1 MNLAEFAIARKTTTY
16 VLTAL
21 VVIGGLVAFQGLGR
35 LEDPE
40 FTIKEAVV
48 TTLYPGASPL
58 EVSEEVTE
66 VIEEAVQ
73 AMGQLKEVRSLS
85 KPGLSIIYA
94 EMQNKYDVSTL
105 PQVWDELRRKVG
117 DVQGQLP
124 PGAGPSVVND
134 DFGDVFGVFLAIY
147 GEGYSLAELLDVGKM
162 LKRELLLVQ
171 DVAKVSFWGAQQ
183 EAIFVEMSRARM
195 SQLGISPDQVY
206 GTLGMQNMVS
216 NAGRV
221 HVGREYVR
229 FNPTGLFESVEEI
242 GDLLI
247 RGGDSDSLIYLRDV
261 ADISRGYKEPPT
273 EIMYYNGQPAVGI
286 GISVAQGG
294 NVVVMGQGIEA
305 RLEALQSQIPAGI
318 ELGVISFQSRDVT
331 ASINAFTINLLEAV
345 AIVLIVLWIF
355 MGWRSAV
362 LIGGILLVT
371 ILATFVFMG
380 FYKVTLQR
388 ISLGALIIALGM
400 LVDNA
405 IVVVEGIVIGAQ
417 TGKKRLQAAIET
429 VQATSTPLLGA
440 TIVAVLAFAAIGVSQ
455 DSTGEYCRSLFQVI
469 LFSLGL
475 SWVFAVT
482 VTPLVG
488 ISFLKAG
495 EQSEGKDPYAA
506 APYRIYRGFLE
517 ACLRRRGLTIAAL
530 LACFVLAL
538 YGFGYV
544 DQSFFPDSTRNQFY
558 VDYWLPEGTHIRDTA
573 GDVTEIEEWVRDL
586 DGVTSTVSFVGR
598 GALRFQLTYTAE
610 DLNSAFGHI
619 IMSVEDYRQIDALGE
634 KILDHIREKYPD
646 SQAWHKKFVV
656 GLGGGAKIEAQFR
669 GPDGAVLRQ
678 FSEQAKAI
686 MREDPA
692 SINIRDDWRQRVKL
706 IQPVYAETPVRI
718 AGVSRPDLTEALQIA
733 FDGLTV
739 GQYREEDD
747 LLPIIARA
755 PERERES
762 VDAVQ
767 SLQIWSSG
775 ANRAVPFAQV
785 VSRMT
790 TGAEDQLIR
799 RINRMP
805 TIRAQCDMGF
815 GSAEGLR
822 RRLKDRIEAIQLP
835 PGYEFEWEGEF
846 GSSQDAQAA
855 LFSKIPFTLVMM
867 ILVVILLFD
876 RIKQPIII
884 YLTLPL
890 ALIGVTVGLLVT
902 GQPFGFMA
910 LLGFL
915 SLTGMLIKNAIVLI
929 DQTDIYIREGIAR
942 YEAVVLAG
950 VSRSR
955 PVAMAALTTMLG
967 MIPLFQDAFFVA
979 MAVTIVFGLGFATVL
994 TLVVVPTLYAIFF
1007 RIPAPAR

>member
-1 MNLAEFAIARKTTTY
+1 MNLAEFSIARKTTTY
-16 VLTAL
+16 VVSA
-21 VVIGGLVAFQGLGR
+21 VVFVGGLVAFQGLGR

-73 AMGQLKEVRSLS
+73 SMGQLKEVRSLS

-94 EMQNKYDVSTL
+94 EMQEKYDMRTL

-124 PGAGPSVVND
+124 PGAGPSMVND

-183 EAIFVEMSRARM
+183 EAIFVEISRARM

-221 HVGREYVR
+221 HVGKEYVR
-229 FNPTGLFESVEEI
+229 FHPTGLFESVEEI

-294 NVVVMGQGIEA
+294 NVVVMGEGIEV
-305 RLEALQSQIPAGI
+305 RLKELKSRIPAGI
-318 ELGVISFQSRDVT
+318 DLGVISYQSQDVT

-362 LIGGILLVT
+362 LIGGILVLT
-371 ILATFVFMG
+371 IVATFVFMG
-380 FYKVTLQR
+380 FYEVTLQR

-440 TIVAVLAFAAIGVSQ
+440 TVVAILAFAAIGVSQ

-495 EQSEGKDPYAA
+495 EQSEGEDPYGA

-517 ACLRRRGLTIAAL
+517 TCLRRRGVTILVL
-530 LACFVLAL
+530 LACFA
-538 YGFGYV
+538 
-544 DQSFFPDSTRNQFY
+544 
-558 VDYWLPEGTHIRDTA
+558 
-573 GDVTEIEEWVRDL
+573 
-586 DGVTSTVSFVGR
+586 
-598 GALRFQLTYTAE
+598 
-610 DLNSAFGHI
+610 
-619 IMSVEDYRQIDALGE
+619 
-634 KILDHIREKYPD
+634 
-646 SQAWHKKFVV
+646 
-656 GLGGGAKIEAQFR
+656 LGGGPFTRLAMWTGASFPTRPVTSSMWTAGFR
-669 GPDGAVLRQ
+669 R
-678 FSEQAKAI
+678 
-686 MREDPA
+686 
-692 SINIRDDWRQRVKL
+692 
-706 IQPVYAETPVRI
+706 
-718 AGVSRPDLTEALQIA
+718 
-733 FDGLTV
+733 GLT
-739 GQYREEDD
+739 
-747 LLPIIARA
+747 
-755 PERERES
+755 
-762 VDAVQ
+762 
-767 SLQIWSSG
+767 
-775 ANRAVPFAQV
+775 
-785 VSRMT
+785 
-790 TGAEDQLIR
+790 
-799 RINRMP
+799 
-805 TIRAQCDMGF
+805 
-815 GSAEGLR
+815 SA
-822 RRLKDRIEAIQLP
+822 IP
-835 PGYEFEWEGEF
+835 P
-846 GSSQDAQAA
+846 
-855 LFSKIPFTLVMM
+855 PM
-867 ILVVILLFD
+867 
-876 RIKQPIII
+876 
-884 YLTLPL
+884 
-890 ALIGVTVGLLVT
+890 
-902 GQPFGFMA
+902 
-910 LLGFL
+910 
-915 SLTGMLIKNAIVLI
+915 
-929 DQTDIYIREGIAR
+929 
-942 YEAVVLAG
+942 
-950 VSRSR
+950 
-955 PVAMAALTTMLG
+955 
-967 MIPLFQDAFFVA
+967 
-979 MAVTIVFGLGFATVL
+979 
-994 TLVVVPTLYAIFF
+994 
-1007 RIPAPAR
+1007 

>member
-21 VVIGGLVAFQGLGR
+21 VVIGGLIAFQGLGR

-40 FTIKEAVV
+40 CTIKEAVV

-94 EMQNKYDVSTL
+94 EMQEKYDASTL
-105 PQVWDELRRKVG
+105 PQVWDEFRRKVG
-117 DVQGQLP
+117 DVQRQLP
-124 PGAGPSVVND
+124 PGAGPSMVND
-134 DFGDVFGVFLAIY
+134 DFGDVFGIFLAIY

-206 GTLGMQNMVS
+206 GTLGLQNMVS

-261 ADISRGYKEPPT
+261 ADISRGYQEPPT

-305 RLEALQSQIPAGI
+305 RLEELQGQIPAGI

-355 MGWRSAV
+355 MGWRSAI

-380 FYKVTLQR
+380 FYEVTLQR

-405 IVVVEGIVIGAQ
+405 IVVVEGIVIVAQ
-417 TGKKRLQAAIET
+417 TGKTRLQAAIET

-440 TIVAVLAFAAIGVSQ
+440 TVVAILAFAAIGVSQ

-482 VTPLVG
+482 VTPPGRHL
-488 ISFLKAG
+488 F
-495 EQSEGKDPYAA
+495 SEG
-506 APYRIYRGFLE
+506 G
-517 ACLRRRGLTIAAL
+517 
-530 LACFVLAL
+530 
-538 YGFGYV
+538 
-544 DQSFFPDSTRNQFY
+544 
-558 VDYWLPEGTHIRDTA
+558 
-573 GDVTEIEEWVRDL
+573 
-586 DGVTSTVSFVGR
+586 
-598 GALRFQLTYTAE
+598 
-610 DLNSAFGHI
+610 
-619 IMSVEDYRQIDALGE
+619 
-634 KILDHIREKYPD
+634 
-646 SQAWHKKFVV
+646 
-656 GLGGGAKIEAQFR
+656 
-669 GPDGAVLRQ
+669 
-678 FSEQAKAI
+678 
-686 MREDPA
+686 
-692 SINIRDDWRQRVKL
+692 
-706 IQPVYAETPVRI
+706 
-718 AGVSRPDLTEALQIA
+718 
-733 FDGLTV
+733 
-739 GQYREEDD
+739 
-747 LLPIIARA
+747 
-755 PERERES
+755 
-762 VDAVQ
+762 
-767 SLQIWSSG
+767 
-775 ANRAVPFAQV
+775 
-785 VSRMT
+785 
-790 TGAEDQLIR
+790 
-799 RINRMP
+799 
-805 TIRAQCDMGF
+805 
-815 GSAEGLR
+815 
-822 RRLKDRIEAIQLP
+822 
-835 PGYEFEWEGEF
+835 
-846 GSSQDAQAA
+846 
-855 LFSKIPFTLVMM
+855 
-867 ILVVILLFD
+867 
-876 RIKQPIII
+876 
-884 YLTLPL
+884 
-890 ALIGVTVGLLVT
+890 
-902 GQPFGFMA
+902 
-910 LLGFL
+910 
-915 SLTGMLIKNAIVLI
+915 
-929 DQTDIYIREGIAR
+929 
-942 YEAVVLAG
+942 
-950 VSRSR
+950 
-955 PVAMAALTTMLG
+955 
-967 MIPLFQDAFFVA
+967 
-979 MAVTIVFGLGFATVL
+979 
-994 TLVVVPTLYAIFF
+994 
-1007 RIPAPAR
+1007 